1 MTFETQWQ
9 LDEFREIKDQYF
21 DENDKLWGG
30 LQHANMSSIMFQMNK
45 LIDQLVN
52 EVSTLEYENK
62 ELNKGLSQAIDA
74 AGSYAERAKE
84 AETEIRQILNDIER

>member
-21 DENDKLWGG
+21 DESGKIWGA
-30 LQHANMSSIMFQMNK
+30 LHYANMSYIMPQMLK

-52 EVSTLEYENK
+52 EVCTLDYKIEGLNK
-62 ELNKGLSQAIDA
+62 ELSQAIDA
-74 AGSYAERAKE
+74 AGSQEQRARQAESD
-84 AETEIRQILNDIER
+84 IRQILNDIER